1 MKVRIARMPK
11 QTYHK
16 KKMMLFNLEEKQN
29 ARSAQQD
36 QTEEKSGIIELASV
50 EKDGFTISWGLKTQK
65 EKMQEE
71 KPAMLSQ
78 MNEPE
83 VAVVPVEFKLNSI
96 HPQTEEEKLLKLSK
110 LSSAGYFREILPGMD
125 IRYRLESEVMKEE
138 IILKKKEA
146 ATETITFVMKHPGL
160 SMHVLADGS
169 VAMCKTQRE
178 CAEDFPENAENLSE
192 NAVFFLDAPILF
204 DKNGEI
210 LKAAYQIEK
219 GQGISEITIKMDASW
234 LMDEGRAYP
243 VTIDPTVRIEK
254 KQTTIDDAFVRS
266 KDPNSSYGYNFSEL
280 EVGRNRP
287 YQVCRT
293 FLKFNTLPKLE
304 KGAVITDAR
313 LNLYQYQFQQTMDRA
328 FVSVLMR

>member
-1 MKVRIARMPK
+1 
-11 QTYHK
+11 
-16 KKMMLFNLEEKQN
+16 MMLFNLEEKQN

-234 LMDEGRAYP
+234 LMDEGCY
-243 VTIDPTVRIEK
+243 D
-254 KQTTIDDAFVRS
+254 
-266 KDPNSSYGYNFSEL
+266 
-280 EVGRNRP
+280 
-287 YQVCRT
+287 
-293 FLKFNTLPKLE
+293 
-304 KGAVITDAR
+304 
-313 LNLYQYQFQQTMDRA
+313 
-328 FVSVLMR
+328 